1 MSWLLGLGLSTAG
14 DRRLLTR
21 QRESAPG
28 SGGVSPLRRAYEK
41 WVASVP
47 ACWGPAGLLPVKY
60 IQLGRAVN
68 NYTTSDPRT
77 EISTFYLAPTA
88 RENVSSQVRPKR
100 SFLID
105 FAKPS
110 SLQTHISKATQDLIV
125 LRLS

>member
-1 MSWLLGLGLSTAG
+1 MRAAMLLEPLPSTFACFFTPKVPLFCVKNSK
-14 DRRLLTR
+14 R
-21 QRESAPG
+21 
-28 SGGVSPLRRAYEK
+28 SGTFCYL
-41 WVASVP
+41 
-47 ACWGPAGLLPVKY
+47 
-60 IQLGRAVN
+60 LGRAVN